1 MADRSPRTLIPG
13 LCRSAVIVF
22 VVMAAAPSAGAET
35 MYVTDQLR
43 LRLHAEP
50 RDNAPAVANLSSG
63 DAVEVLDRGTFFLLV
78 RTPDGQEGWAKSAF
92 LVSAKPAR
100 LRVLELEE
108 SLAQAEAVA
117 EPLAAERDRLREAA
131 ASDAKRAQLAESKAV
146 DLEARMGALN
156 NEYET
161 LLAKTGVDRL
171 RLDWYWTAIA
181 LLLGLA
187 AGGFLGFRWLDYL
200 SRKRHGGYRV
210 Y

>member
-13 LCRSAVIVF
+13 LCRWAVIVF
-22 VVMAAAPSAGAET
+22 VAMAAAPFAGAET

-117 EPLAAERDRLREAA
+117 GPLRPLIWKHGWER
-131 ASDAKRAQLAESKAV
+131 
-146 DLEARMGALN
+146 
-156 NEYET
+156 
-161 LLAKTGVDRL
+161 
-171 RLDWYWTAIA
+171 
-181 LLLGLA
+181 
-187 AGGFLGFRWLDYL
+187 
-200 SRKRHGGYRV
+200 
-210 Y
+210 

>member
-1 MADRSPRTLIPG
+1 MADRPPRTLTAVLRG
-13 LCRSAVIVF
+13 LAAALLAVIV
-22 VVMAAAPSAGAET
+22 VPGASAET

-43 LRLHAEP
+43 LRMHAEP

-63 DAVEVLDRGTFFLLV
+63 DAVEVLERGTYFLMV
-78 RTPDGQEGWAKSAF
+78 RNAEGREGWAKSAF

-108 SLAQAEAVA
+108 SLAEAQALVQ
-117 EPLAAERDRLREAA
+117 PLSAERDELAQAA
-131 ASDAKRAQLAESKAV
+131 ATDSQRAQRAEAKAGELQAQV
-146 DLEARMGALN
+146 ATLGSRYEA
-156 NEYET
+156 
-161 LLAKTGVDRL
+161 LLAQTGADRL
-171 RLDWYWTAIA
+171 RLDWYWTAVA
-181 LLLGLA
+181 LALGLA